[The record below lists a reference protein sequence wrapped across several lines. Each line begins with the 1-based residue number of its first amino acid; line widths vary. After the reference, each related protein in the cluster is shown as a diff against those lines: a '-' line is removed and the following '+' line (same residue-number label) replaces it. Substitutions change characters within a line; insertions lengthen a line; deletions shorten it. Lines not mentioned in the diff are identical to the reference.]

1 MRKTF
6 LSPGWVIAAILIAL
20 FSYFAFTFLAPWQ
33 LGKNERLVERN
44 EHIVEA
50 FEHDPVPYSSVA
62 PGGAVPPEDEWT
74 RVTMTGHYLPED
86 EVLLRLR
93 PVDKTPAFQV
103 LTPFAVD
110 GGPTFLVN
118 RGWVPAADGGTTVPD
133 FAPAPTNQVT
143 ITGMLRLDEGPHPS
157 APVTDQGHAMI
168 YSISTDQASEITGA
182 DLAPSYLQLAAGEPG
197 VLEAIPLPMLETGN
211 HLSYG
216 LQWIAFGIMAPAGL
230 IYFLWAEVRERRRFR
245 QEQEELLADAPTS
258 APPEPAT
265 ASPSA
270 PARGRYGR
278 TKRNPWASAY
288 DREQER

>member
-6 LSPGWVIAAILIAL
+6 LTPGWAIAAILIAL

-50 FEHDPVPYSSVA
+50 FDNDPVPYSAVA
-62 PGGAVPPEDEWT
+62 PDGEVAPADEWS
-74 RVTMTGHYLPED
+74 RVTMTGRYVPED

-103 LTPFAVD
+103 LTPFRID
-110 GGPTFLVN
+110 NGPTMLVN
-118 RGWVPAADGGTTVPD
+118 RGWVPATDGGTTVPPID
-133 FAPAPTNQVT
+133 PAPTSQVT
-143 ITGMLRLDEGPHPS
+143 ITGLLRLDEGPHPS
-157 APVTDQGHAMI
+157 APVLDQGHAMV
-168 YSISTDQASEITGA
+168 YSISSAQASEITGA
-182 DLAPSYLQLAAGEPG
+182 DLAPSYLQLSPGEPG
-197 VLEAIPLPMLETGN
+197 VLEPIPLPMLETGN

-230 IYFLWAEVRERRRFR
+230 IYFLWAEVRERRRFK
-245 QEQEELLADAPTS
+245 QEQEELLVDAPT
-258 APPEPAT
+258 T
-265 ASPSA
+265 ASTPA
-270 PARGRYGR
+270 PRGRYGH